1 MLSLQLK
8 EKTTMV
14 HKESEKKMIA
24 QLKKIS
30 TTEDYILFLN
40 WLYGYYKPLEERL
53 APWVTSELI
62 PDTEKRS
69 HAGNIL
75 LDIQE
80 SGISTPPPEIAEDLP
95 RIDSFARAMGA
106 LYVLEGSTL
115 GGRIIATMITR
126 QLRSVK
132 SLFFFNSYGKE
143 TENMW
148 LIFKSYLDR
157 PYTEEEEKEIL
168 SAATETFIT
177 FKNRIGKYELHP
189 QL

>member
-8 EKTTMV
+8 EETSEV
-14 HKESEKKMIA
+14 HRESEKIMIRH
-24 QLKKIS
+24 LKKMT

-40 WLYGYYKPLEERL
+40 WLYGYYHPLEELLR
-53 APWVTSELI
+53 PWIT
-62 PDTEKRS
+62 PDRMPDGEKRS

-80 SGISTPPPEIAEDLP
+80 SGITVPPVEMEQDLP
-95 RIDSFARAMGA
+95 RIGSFAAALGA
-106 LYVLEGSTL
+106 LYVVEGSTL
-115 GGRIIATMITR
+115 GGRIIATMLTR
-126 QLRSVK
+126 QLGSTS
-132 SLFFFNSYGKE
+132 SLFFYNSYGKE

-148 LIFKSYLDR
+148 LTFKSYLDS
-157 PYTEEEEKEIL
+157 PHTAEEKKEIL
-168 SAATETFIT
+168 SAAGETFLT